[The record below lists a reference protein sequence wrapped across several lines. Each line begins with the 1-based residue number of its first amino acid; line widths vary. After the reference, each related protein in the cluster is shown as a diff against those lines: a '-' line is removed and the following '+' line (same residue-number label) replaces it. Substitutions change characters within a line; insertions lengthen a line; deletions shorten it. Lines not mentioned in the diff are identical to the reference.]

1 MNDFLAKLDG
11 LDRFMVFY
19 DTLYVFKDLLIE
31 FISTCKTM
39 NFRSLLNALCTRFVR
54 TVKWLG

>member
-11 LDRFMVFY
+11 LDRFIVFY

-31 FISTCKTM
+31 FISTCKAL
-39 NFRSLLNALCTRFVR
+39 NFRSILSALCTRFVR